1 MVIGLLAILLLV
13 LLLPLFAR
21 PVENN
26 LEIFMFAMGF
36 LAAITSGVLSP
47 PLFVKAALD
56 PIKITIAV
64 LTAGLL
70 FKWFQKPLHSAIT
83 RVAQV
88 LPFKVFIAVT
98 IVLLG
103 LLSSLITAIIAALIL
118 VLIVESVRFERISS
132 IRFVI
137 LGCFSI
143 GLGAA
148 LSPIGE
154 PLSTIAISKLG
165 EDFFFLMRLV
175 GPEILAALGIFG
187 IIAGVLIRKPDQRHG
202 IKAHGQGGESY
213 DEILSRAIKVYFF
226 VMGLTLLG
234 EGFEP
239 LINKYF
245 LGLDYSALYWINMIS
260 AILDNATL
268 TAAEV
273 SPAMEDKTIQSIL
286 LGLLIS
292 GGMLIPG
299 NIPNIIAASKLG
311 ITSKEWA
318 RFGVPYGLLI
328 MIVYFFTA
336 IIG

>member
-1 MVIGLLAILLLV
+1 MMIGLMAILLLV
-13 LLLPLFAR
+13 LLLPLLSR
-21 PVENN
+21 PVESN
-26 LEIFMFAMGF
+26 LEIFMFAMGVS
-36 LAAITSGVLSP
+36 AASISGVMNP
-47 PLFVKAALD
+47 PLFVKAATD

-70 FKWFQKPLHSAIT
+70 FKWFQKPLHWGISRVIQALSFKLFIALAIT
-83 RVAQV
+83 V
-88 LPFKVFIAVT
+88 LGI
-98 IVLLG
+98 
-103 LLSSLITAIIAALIL
+103 LSSMITAIIAALIL
-118 VLIVESVRFERISS
+118 VVIVQSLPLDRQSS

-165 EDFFFLMRLV
+165 EDFFFLMGLV
-175 GPEILAALGIFG
+175 GPEIIAALVIFG
-187 IIAGVLIRKPDQRHG
+187 GIAALLIPKSDDKEGLNSPVSNR
-202 IKAHGQGGESY
+202 ESY
-213 DEILSRAIKVYFF
+213 DEIISRSIKVYFF

-239 LINKYF
+239 MINEYF
-245 LGLDYSALYWINMIS
+245 LGLDYSVMYWINMIS

-273 SPAMEDKTIQSIL
+273 SPAMDDVTIKSIL

-318 RFGVPYGLLI
+318 LFGVPFGLLL
-328 MIVYFFTA
+328 MTVYFFA
-336 IIG
+336 VIVR